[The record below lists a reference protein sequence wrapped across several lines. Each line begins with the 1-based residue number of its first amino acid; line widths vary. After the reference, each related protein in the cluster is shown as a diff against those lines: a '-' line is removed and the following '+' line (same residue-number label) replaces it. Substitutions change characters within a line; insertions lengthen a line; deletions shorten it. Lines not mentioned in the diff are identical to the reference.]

1 MNIMKGALVPY
12 PGKKSPI
19 TQWRKLRILSTVFYT
34 DDSAM
39 TRAICKA
46 LTTQKKYDNRSMA
59 KAFEEEFF
67 RDPSRGYGQ
76 AVGSVFRRLRDEN
89 PEDVTLP
96 ARSQFDGQ
104 GSYGNGAAM
113 RISPLALFSENS
125 LELQEIA
132 RQNALITHAHTS
144 GVNGAII
151 QAMAVYKALHLEPPN
166 LEPNSFIDELAEV
179 AEKLEGA
186 SIDENSSYGDI
197 PSKPA
202 GTFSY
207 GMKITKMKDLLNK
220 GDTLETEAV
229 VETFGNGIKA
239 QEAVPAAI
247 FSFLHKGKKS
257 FDESVNYA
265 MSLGGDTDTIASM
278 TGAISGAYWGV
289 DRIPPLWQNK
299 CEAVDE
305 AIEFANKIYKLYQQ
319 RADTDSR

>member
-1 MNIMKGALVPY
+1 MK
-12 PGKKSPI
+12 
-19 TQWRKLRILSTVFYT
+19 
-34 DDSAM
+34 M
-39 TRAICKA
+39 
-46 LTTQKKYDNRSMA
+46 
-59 KAFEEEFF
+59 
-67 RDPSRGYGQ
+67 
-76 AVGSVFRRLRDEN
+76 
-89 PEDVTLP
+89 
-96 ARSQFDGQ
+96 
-104 GSYGNGAAM
+104 
-113 RISPLALFSENS
+113 
-125 LELQEIA
+125 
-132 RQNALITHAHTS
+132 
-144 GVNGAII
+144 
-151 QAMAVYKALHLEPPN
+151 
-166 LEPNSFIDELAEV
+166 FIYFV
-179 AEKLEGA
+179 
-186 SIDENSSYGDI
+186 SSYGDI